1 MVNSG
6 GARRTIS
13 LINRPA
19 YADLVES
26 GAIDIA
32 VSPQQITLSAML
44 SHVRQGNMAQV
55 HTLRR
60 GAAEAIEAIAVG
72 ERGSSPLVGRRI
84 DEVMLPPGSIIGGL
98 VRGERFL
105 QAHHD
110 TVIERDDH
118 VIVFVTN
125 RRHVR
130 EVEMLFRARPT
141 AI

>member
-1 MVNSG
+1 MPPP
-6 GARRTIS
+6 IMPP
-13 LINRPA
+13 RP
-19 YADLVES
+19 VM
-26 GAIDIA
+26 
-32 VSPQQITLSAML
+32 P
-44 SHVRQGNMAQV
+44 
-55 HTLRR
+55 
-60 GAAEAIEAIAVG
+60 
-72 ERGSSPLVGRRI
+72 PGR
-84 DEVMLPPGSIIGGL
+84 VMLPAPLMPPGSIIGGL